1 MLLFI
6 SCLFRDIYASD
17 SSAKTLQVSFVG
29 MQAQE
34 VAIKPNLRV
43 VLKSDTEVL
52 DEVVVT
58 AMGIKRS
65 EKALGYS
72 ATSVNS
78 DKITATRNSDVM
90 SALSGKIAGVQISS
104 NSSDP
109 GASNSVVVRGFSS
122 LSGSNQPLYII
133 DGVPMSNSSAGSS
146 TSDALDTSYDF
157 GNGANAI
164 NPDDVESMT
173 VLKGA
178 AATALYGSRG
188 LNGAVVIT
196 TKSGKGA
203 KGFGISVSQTLG
215 IDHAFKTPDIQTEFG
230 PGIFAGWNDL
240 DGNGTIWDPYQVKVS
255 NGEKTYIGNSSYG
268 YGPRYDGSQIR
279 NYDGTWTTYSPHKN
293 NMLDMYQLGFN
304 TNTNVT
310 VRGSGEKASFYASA
324 SYKKANS
331 TTPNNTFERYSFL
344 LKGTYQ
350 ISDRV
355 DIAGS
360 MNFVNSKP
368 RNAARNVG
376 EYFVNPNIGMLG
388 SHLDTKYFRDKYLG
402 DHGGVA
408 STSYGD
414 QYGSLPSSYKN
425 YWFAIDNY
433 DSYRKETVIR
443 PTLEV
448 NVEIFNW
455 LRFKADANMNYY
467 YNRSEEKE
475 LGRGYANDGGYY
487 GMAQKTKEEFT
498 VGGTFTGNK
507 QFGDF
512 SLGGFTRF
520 EYYNK
525 SQSEWSV
532 GTKGGMVVPGQ
543 WFVKNSKQTPS
554 YSGEMKGTKR
564 MMSAIFALNT
574 SWKNQLY
581 LDVTGRND
589 WSSALVYSNATG
601 THSYFYPSVSGSW
614 LVSETFKEKMPSW
627 ISLAKLR
634 VSWAQVGND
643 TDPYY
648 INQTY
653 NFGTLENPQGGSNVY
668 TNELLDQI
676 KSANLKP
683 ERKNSWEVGLDF
695 RVLNDRLAL
704 DVTYYKENTKNQ
716 IMSVGIPSVSG
727 ASSQLINAGNI
738 ENKGVEIA
746 LNTIP
751 FKNKDWQWDLNFTY
765 TKNKSKIVEL
775 SDMLSSPYYTLM
787 GSVNGGDYHVG
798 SVAKVGGAYGLLMS
812 DAVPAVNDK
821 GEKLLTWDDSWRAA
835 SETPSGIVQ
844 EVGTLT
850 PDFLGS
856 ISTTLTW
863 KNLSLHIATDMRFGG
878 MTASYANLYGTQGG
892 WLESSLKGREGH
904 GGLSWTSQYAESNGI
919 TYHDGVI
926 PQGVF
931 KEGTIATFVDG
942 TKNDV
947 SGMSYAQ
954 LIKEGKLEPTHA
966 GAYNINHSAWNSPW
980 GSTIDDVWFH
990 EVNYISLREISL
1002 SYRFAK
1008 EIAHKVGAQG
1018 LSVMLSARNLGYLY
1032 NSLPNNINPE
1042 SGRGNDSREFRIR
1055 GFEPYTA
1062 NYMMTINVDF

>member
-1 MLLFI
+1 
-6 SCLFRDIYASD
+6 
-17 SSAKTLQVSFVG
+17 
-29 MQAQE
+29 
-34 VAIKPNLRV
+34 
-43 VLKSDTEVL
+43 
-52 DEVVVT
+52 
-58 AMGIKRS
+58 
-65 EKALGYS
+65 
-72 ATSVNS
+72 
-78 DKITATRNSDVM
+78 
-90 SALSGKIAGVQISS
+90 
-104 NSSDP
+104 
-109 GASNSVVVRGFSS
+109 
-122 LSGSNQPLYII
+122 
-133 DGVPMSNSSAGSS
+133 
-146 TSDALDTSYDF
+146 
-157 GNGANAI
+157 
-164 NPDDVESMT
+164 
-173 VLKGA
+173 
-178 AATALYGSRG
+178 
-188 LNGAVVIT
+188 
-196 TKSGKGA
+196 
-203 KGFGISVSQTLG
+203 
-215 IDHAFKTPDIQTEFG
+215 
-230 PGIFAGWNDL
+230 
-240 DGNGTIWDPYQVKVS
+240 
-255 NGEKTYIGNSSYG
+255 
-268 YGPRYDGSQIR
+268 
-279 NYDGTWTTYSPHKN
+279 
-293 NMLDMYQLGFN
+293 
-304 TNTNVT
+304 
-310 VRGSGEKASFYASA
+310 
-324 SYKKANS
+324 
-331 TTPNNTFERYSFL
+331 
-344 LKGTYQ
+344 
-350 ISDRV
+350 
-355 DIAGS
+355 
-360 MNFVNSKP
+360 
-368 RNAARNVG
+368 
-376 EYFVNPNIGMLG
+376 
-388 SHLDTKYFRDKYLG
+388 
-402 DHGGVA
+402 
-408 STSYGD
+408 
-414 QYGSLPSSYKN
+414 
-425 YWFAIDNY
+425 
-433 DSYRKETVIR
+433 
-443 PTLEV
+443 
-448 NVEIFNW
+448 
-455 LRFKADANMNYY
+455 
-467 YNRSEEKE
+467 
-475 LGRGYANDGGYY
+475 
-487 GMAQKTKEEFT
+487 
-498 VGGTFTGNK
+498 
-507 QFGDF
+507 
-512 SLGGFTRF
+512 
-520 EYYNK
+520 
-525 SQSEWSV
+525 
-532 GTKGGMVVPGQ
+532 
-543 WFVKNSKQTPS
+543 
-554 YSGEMKGTKR
+554 
-564 MMSAIFALNT
+564 
-574 SWKNQLY
+574 
-581 LDVTGRND
+581 
-589 WSSALVYSNATG
+589 
-601 THSYFYPSVSGSW
+601 
-614 LVSETFKEKMPSW
+614 MPSW

-634 VSWAQVGND
+634 ASWAQVGND

-738 ENKGVEIA
+738 ENKGIEIA